1 MARGNDLNG
10 YLCGG
15 VRLDHESYTHEEVV
29 EKMRKGMHMLIRE
42 SSVTHFLEENMK
54 AVTEVNPAFARR
66 VSFCTDDVTASD
78 VLEKGHLDNRCASC
92 DESRGRAYDGHPDG
106 NHQQC
111 GSIPH

>member
-10 YLCGG
+10 YLCAG
-15 VRLDHESYTHEEVV
+15 VRLDHESYDHEEVV

-42 SSVTHFLEENMK
+42 SSVTHFLAENIR

-78 VLEKGHLDNRCASC
+78 VLEKDIWTMWYVWRSRQESNR
-92 DESRGRAYDGHPDG
+92 
-106 NHQQC
+106 
-111 GSIPH
+111 